1 MREPI
6 ATGFYEDN
14 FDALEKQITECF
26 KHKLGPGD
34 LPIKKRDK
42 KLKAVI
48 VPHAGYSYSGPC
60 AAWAY
65 KEIAE
70 SEFPKTF
77 ILLGP
82 THRSNKS
89 GISLEDWK
97 TPFGIVKT
105 DKELAIKIKENTE
118 LEIDEE
124 THTDEHS
131 IEVQLPFLQ
140 FVNKDKLSNLK
151 IVAIAIT
158 NDIDYRKL
166 ANDLNKIT
174 KDKKIVFIVS
184 SDFTHYGPDYG
195 YVPFSSDIKERLENL
210 DKEAFNHIKNL
221 NADGFADFINKSGA
235 TICGF
240 MPILLLL
247 EMLEKAKVE
256 VLLYYTSA
264 ALTGDERNS
273 VSYASITFR

>member
-14 FDALEKQITECF
+14 FDALEKQIIECF

-70 SEFPKTF
+70 SQFPDTF

-82 THRSNKS
+82 THTSSKS

-105 DKELAIKIKENTE
+105 DKDLAIKIKENTE

-124 THTDEHS
+124 THIDEHS

-151 IVAIAIT
+151 IVAIAIA

-166 ANDLNKIT
+166 ANDLKKIT